1 MKTKN
6 ELKTITYRLVTRQ
19 TPLSLMI
26 DTGTAKKKP
35 LLVWDEDKRENRAI
49 RYASNQPSPF
59 IDEQDE
65 NPVLSP
71 IVFEDGFLIVD
82 KYNPALQKFLTLHP
96 KNGKLFEEINYEEN
110 AQEEIEFM
118 DLADDA
124 SQIARNLDIDEA
136 EKLARVLLG
145 IDVNKMTSAEI
156 KRDIRIYANNYPEE
170 FLESIDDPNSDLE
183 NLISKAIDQRIIQF
197 RNKNKDVYWMLPENK
212 KRLTTI
218 PSGVPHVT
226 GLISFLKSNDGL
238 EALDVIETMVE

>member
-1 MKTKN
+1 MKTKT
-6 ELKTITYRLVTRQ
+6 ELKTITYRLTTQ
-19 TPLSLMI
+19 KTPLSLMI

-59 IDEQDE
+59 IDEQDD

-71 IVFEDGFLIVD
+71 IVFEDGFLVVD
-82 KYNPALQKFLTLHP
+82 KYNPALQHFLTLHP
-96 KNGKLFEEINYEEN
+96 KNGKLFEEIDHEVN
-110 AQEEIEFM
+110 AQEDIEFM

-124 SQIARNLDIDEA
+124 SQIARNLDIDQA

-145 IDVNKMTSAEI
+145 SNVNKMTSAEI
-156 KRDIRIYANNYPEE
+156 KRDVRIFANNNPEE
-170 FLESIDDPNSDLE
+170 FLDALE
-183 NLISKAIDQRIIQF
+183 NLISKAIDQKIIQF
-197 RNKNKDVYWMLPENK
+197 RNKNKDVYWTLSENK

-218 PSGVPHVT
+218 PSGVPHLT

-238 EALDVIETMVE
+238 EALDVIETMVD